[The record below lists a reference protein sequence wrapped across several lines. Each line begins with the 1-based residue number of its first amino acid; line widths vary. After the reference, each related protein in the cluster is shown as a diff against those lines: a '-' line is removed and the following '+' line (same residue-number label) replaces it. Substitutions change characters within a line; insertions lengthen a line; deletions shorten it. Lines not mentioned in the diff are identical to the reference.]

1 MRPDGTVGIFY
12 YAFTP
17 DATLP
22 GDIIVTPYVAVSN
35 DGISEWKTIPIADSF
50 DLSKMTGGSGD
61 GPVMGPYQDISPLQD
76 GFGTVVTLGDGHG
89 EEHVWFIK
97 VSL

>member
-1 MRPDGTVGIFY
+1 
-12 YAFTP
+12 
-17 DATLP
+17 
-22 GDIIVTPYVAVSN
+22 
-35 DGISEWKTIPIADSF
+35 
-50 DLSKMTGGSGD
+50 MTGGSGD